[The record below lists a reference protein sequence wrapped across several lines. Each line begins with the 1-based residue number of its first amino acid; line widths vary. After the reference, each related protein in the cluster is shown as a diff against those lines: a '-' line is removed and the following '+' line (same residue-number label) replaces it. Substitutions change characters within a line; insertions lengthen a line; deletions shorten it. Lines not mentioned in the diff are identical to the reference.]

1 MSFYETASVELQKKL
16 EKCKK
21 FGEAIYVS
29 KSAKLNGNTY
39 REVKFKSKN
48 LQKLSQGNNGVIY
61 INENDEVVD
70 NKQVI
75 DKLARIFYYGEI
87 LCDDESRNSLVKA
100 IQSEADIDRE
110 KREFQQCLHGLEI
123 LVEKQVPQA
132 GQLIELFNKLPRLKE
147 ENNKKLQSVVEVA
160 KNNLEEKGYI
170 DEEFIE
176 SIKPLYVDALLSNFD
191 KVKFI
196 NNFSTDLGYIRERT
210 QKNKRT
216 FRWKFKSKSVMDL
229 SKLEE
234 TINYLIKIVSTY
246 DSVLRMSKTQ
256 YEQRLRSIEKENVAF
271 RLELLRK

>member
-16 EKCKK
+16 EKHKK

-29 KSAKLNGNTY
+29 KNAKLNGNTY

-48 LQKLSQGNNGVIY
+48 LQKLSQGNNGVLY
-61 INENDEVVD
+61 INENDELVD
-70 NKQVI
+70 NKQII

-87 LCDDESRNSLVKA
+87 LCDNESRNSLVKA

-110 KREFQQCLHGLEI
+110 KREFEQCLHGLEI

-132 GQLIELFNKLPRLKE
+132 AQLIELFNKLPGLKE
-147 ENNKKLQSVVEVA
+147 ENNKKLQNVVEVA

-216 FRWKFKSKSVMDL
+216 FRWKFKSKNVMDL

-246 DSVLRMSKTQ
+246 DSVLRMSKAQ
-256 YEQRLRSIEKENVAF
+256 YEQRLRAIEKENVAF
-271 RLELLRK
+271 RLEQLRK